1 MTSFVPL
8 RGCWKTGKF
17 TGLRKK
23 TGQVITY
30 KSRREIDR
38 MRSAGQV
45 IVKVFELVKESV
57 RPGITTAEIDARV
70 EDLIRSEGGIPSF
83 KGYHGFPGSVCASV
97 NEEIVHGIP
106 GDRTLQDG
114 DLFTIDVGVIIR
126 GYHGDAA
133 RSFPVGSVSDE
144 VARLAEV
151 TAQALNDGIAQCVPG
166 NRLSDIARAVE
177 QRGRESGYGIVEQY
191 VGHGIGTALHEEPQ
205 VPNHVNDS
213 LLKSDLV
220 LKAGLVIAIEP
231 MFNLGTRETRVLDD
245 DWTVVT
251 KDGQCSAHFE
261 DTVAITQNGPEIMTR
276 PSDRQDLIIWPLTA

>member
-1 MTSFVPL
+1 M
-8 RGCWKTGKF
+8 
-17 TGLRKK
+17 
-23 TGQVITY
+23 ITY